1 MLYAREF
8 PSVKWPCLPEL
19 KLKQDELC
27 FSRRGA
33 WPAALCLSGDQWHW
47 NGTTAEAQSIGCVL
61 YCDPAGELVI
71 TLCVCV
77 YVCVCV
83 SLRKWQPLRK
93 QSLSFMLRPVVCC
106 EMNREARLQCCES
119 VWVIWACECVDY
131 GKCCI
136 KLLFKNTLRGKI
148 REFSWLHEWPWATE
162 SQQALKALA
171 FCTN

>member
-27 FSRRGA
+27 FSRHGA

-77 YVCVCV
+77 CACIWENGNPWESNHYHSCSGLWCAVKWIVRPDCSAVRVCEWFGPV
-83 SLRKWQPLRK
+83 SVLTTVNVALSCCLRTCWGEKLGNFLGCMSDLEQQRA
-93 QSLSFMLRPVVCC
+93 SRP
-106 EMNREARLQCCES
+106 
-119 VWVIWACECVDY
+119 
-131 GKCCI
+131 
-136 KLLFKNTLRGKI
+136 
-148 REFSWLHEWPWATE
+148 
-162 SQQALKALA
+162 
-171 FCTN
+171 